1 MSRPTVAV
9 FTVTVHL
16 SRDLAVIEALIEGG
30 LRVVAFGDRL
40 ARQGAEALG
49 ATFVDI
55 YNGNL
60 DSGYDDSIPIPAR
73 FVTFAGEQA
82 GNVLQ
87 MLRAVRPEV
96 VVSDS
101 HAIVGRVVAQAL
113 AVPHVIVWSGHISHA
128 GHIPEIMRRSD
139 LQISERCRDAVRRL
153 ADEWRIDAASPFMYR
168 PPPSPDLNLYGEP
181 AQWLP
186 VDQRSHY
193 EPVRFFGSLS
203 SGRVRAAGV
212 SEGQPAMFTPA
223 ATLRVYAAFGA
234 AVTLGLRPEALP
246 AFEAIVDAVQARPG
260 VELLIGLGRQPHE
273 VLTRR
278 QSDRIRVHDYADQW
292 RALAEADVFITH
304 QGAKSTHEAIFH
316 QVPMVSYPLQSDQPR
331 VARDCQRLNLAVAL
345 THEQLAPVEAH
356 DVLAALDHVHENRAA
371 MLEALAVAR
380 TWEQTVVA
388 GRPAIVEEIA
398 RLTVSAH

>member
-16 SRDLAVIEALIEGG
+16 SRDLAVIEALLEGG

-49 ATFVDI
+49 AEFVDI
-55 YNGNL
+55 YDGEL
-60 DSGYDDSIPIPAR
+60 DSGYDDSIPVPAR

-82 GNVLQ
+82 GKVLQ
-87 MLRAVRPEV
+87 MLRPVRPEV

-101 HAIVGRVVAQAL
+101 HAIVGRVVAHAL
-113 AVPHVIVWSGHISHA
+113 GIPHVIVWSGHISHA
-128 GHIPEIMRRSD
+128 GHIPEIMRRPD
-139 LQISERCRDAVRRL
+139 LYISERCRNAVRRL
-153 ADEWRIDAASPFMYR
+153 GGEWRIDDASPFMYR
-168 PPPSPDLNLYGEP
+168 PQPSPDLNLYGEP

-186 VDQRSHY
+186 ADQRSHY

-212 SEGQPAMFTPA
+212 DRGEPAMFTPA

-234 AVTLGLRPEALP
+234 AITLSMRPEALP
-246 AFEAIVDAVQARPG
+246 AFEAIVDAVQERPG
-260 VELLIGLGRQPHE
+260 VELLIGLGRQHE

-278 QSDRIRVHDYADQW
+278 QSDRVQVHNYANQW

-345 THEQLAPVEAH
+345 TQEHLAPVQAH
-356 DVLAALDHVHENRAA
+356 DVLAALDHVRDNRQA
-371 MLEALAVAR
+371 MSEALAVAR
-380 TWEQTVVA
+380 MWEQMVVA

-398 RLTVSAH
+398 QLAVSAQ